1 MSSFLPTV
9 QVCVYIA
16 QFGAGE
22 WMVKPAKGGRDDGAG
37 AQEGGVEVEISKNKG
52 VKVYNSIFWPVCT
65 VQGTNTN

>member
-9 QVCVYIA
+9 QVCVDIA

-22 WMVKPAKGGRDDGAG
+22 WLVELAKGGQDDAGG

-65 VQGTNTN
+65 VKVTNTN

>member
-9 QVCVYIA
+9 QVCVDIA

-22 WMVKPAKGGRDDGAG
+22 WMVKPAKVGRDDGAG
-37 AQEGGVEVEISKNKG
+37 TQEGRVEVEISKNKG

-65 VQGTNTN
+65 VKVTNTN

>member
-22 WMVKPAKGGRDDGAG
+22 WMVKPAKVGRDDGAG
-37 AQEGGVEVEISKNKG
+37 TQEGGAEVEISKNKG